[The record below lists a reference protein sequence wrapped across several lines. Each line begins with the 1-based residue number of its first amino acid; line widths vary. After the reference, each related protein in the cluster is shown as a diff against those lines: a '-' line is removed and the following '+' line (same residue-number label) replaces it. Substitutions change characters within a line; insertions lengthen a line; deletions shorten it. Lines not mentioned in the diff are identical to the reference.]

1 MKFTA
6 TITPRL
12 LQPLGTREA
21 CESTLLGV
29 FQRALWPGIPPENRE
44 QSIHLEQPE
53 ICTLDIEIEI
63 DLELVQRD
71 AEVVKYM
78 LHEALDARL
87 KPEFQSD
94 IEVSINDEL

>member
-6 TITPRL
+6 TFTPRL
-12 LQPLGTREA
+12 LESLGTRET

-29 FQRALWPGIPPENRE
+29 FQRALWPGIPMENRD
-44 QSIHLEQPE
+44 QSIRVEVSE
-53 ICTLDIEIEI
+53 TCTLDIEI
-63 DLELVQRD
+63 DLDSVQRD
-71 AEVVKYM
+71 SEVVKYM
-78 LHEALDARL
+78 LHEVLDARL

>member
-12 LQPLGTREA
+12 LKPLGTREA
-21 CESTLLGV
+21 CETTLLGV
-29 FQRALWPGIPPENRE
+29 FQRAFWPGIPPENRD
-44 QSIHLEQPE
+44 QSICLEHPE
-53 ICTLDIEIEI
+53 ICTLCIEV

-78 LHEALDARL
+78 LHEALDVRL

-94 IEVSINDEL
+94 IEVYINDEL